1 MKKQQ
6 WTVLGLVALLTIGL
20 YILTSSQIFGA
31 KAPKEQTGSTVHAG
45 GEAGGP
51 EATALSTDT
60 LLARAHTRLSAE
72 QRGRLAFLENSISRG
87 DVQAQKLHL
96 YHQLAGFWR
105 DTARLFEPFAWY
117 TAEAARL
124 ENSEKSL
131 TFAAHLFLS
140 SLREEENP
148 ELQQWKALQAKDLF
162 ERSLQLNPSNDSSQV
177 GLGAT
182 ILFGGLGSPMEG
194 VGKIRA
200 VAERDS
206 TNVFAQQTLGE
217 AALLSQQVDRAIG
230 RFERVAQLQPGNV
243 SVLLLLAD
251 LHERQGHKAEALAWY
266 RKALPLAP
274 KPELRAELQKRIQ
287 DLEKK

>member
-1 MKKQQ
+1 MH
-6 WTVLGLVALLTIGL
+6 GPDDGHNHAEAL
-20 YILTSSQIFGA
+20 
-31 KAPKEQTGSTVHAG
+31 
-45 GEAGGP
+45 
-51 EATALSTDT
+51 TADT
-60 LLARAHTRLSAE
+60 LLARARQQLAPAQRTRLE
-72 QRGRLAFLENSISRG
+72 LLERSITRG
-87 DVQAQKLHL
+87 DVQGQKLHL
-96 YHQLAGFWR
+96 FHQLAGFWR

-182 ILFGGLGSPMEG
+182 ILFGGLGSPMDG
-194 VGKIRA
+194 VAKIRS
-200 VAERDS
+200 VVERDS

-217 AALLSQQVDRAIG
+217 ASLLSRQTDKAIE
-230 RFERVAQLQPGNV
+230 RFERVARLQPGNLN
-243 SVLLLLAD
+243 VLLLLAD
-251 LHERQGHKAEALAWY
+251 LNEREGHKPEALGWY
-266 RKALPLAP
+266 RRALPLID
-274 KPELRAELQKRIQ
+274 RADIRTSVEQRMKE
-287 DLEKK
+287 LEKK

>member
-6 WTVLGLVALLTIGL
+6 WTVLGFAALLTLGL
-20 YILTSSQIFGA
+20 YILTQSQIFGSHAA
-31 KAPKEQTGSTVHAG
+31 KGDTGSTVHSPDDGHNHA
-45 GEAGGP
+45 E
-51 EATALSTDT
+51 ALSTDT
-60 LLARAHTRLSAE
+60 LLARARQQLTPERRSRLD
-72 QRGRLAFLENSISRG
+72 LLEHSISRG

-140 SLREEENP
+140 SLRAEENP

-162 ERSLQLNPSNDSSQV
+162 ERSLQINPSNDSSQV

-194 VGKIRA
+194 VGKIRS

-206 TNVFAQQTLGE
+206 TNVYAQQTLGE
-217 AALLSQQVDRAIG
+217 AALLSGQTDRALG
-230 RFERVAQLQPGNV
+230 RFETVARLQPRDLNAQLRA
-243 SVLLLLAD
+243 AD
-251 LHERQGHKAEALAWY
+251 LNERAGHRAEAAAWY
-266 RKALPLAP
+266 RKCLPLL
-274 KPELRAELQKRIQ
+274 ERADQRKEVESRIKE
-287 DLEKK
+287 LEKK